1 MSEGETNQKIK
12 EYSYVRNGKTITVK
26 RKWSK
31 QPNEKSDSLNS
42 WFEKKG
48 ESLKDYKN
56 IAAAHKAFL
65 EDNQNVGVSY
75 TAFYKR
81 YTKKYGKKKA
91 DKVKELREEES
102 KPELRE
108 NEIEGTE
115 EETEEESKKEET
127 EGATRTRTESKP
139 EEETEEEK

>member
-1 MSEGETNQKIK
+1 MSEANTEKIK

-91 DKVKELREEES
+91 EKVKELREEE
-102 KPELRE
+102 
-108 NEIEGTE
+108 TE
-115 EETEEESKKEET
+115 EETEESK
-127 EGATRTRTESKP
+127 S
-139 EEETEEEK
+139 EK

>member
-1 MSEGETNQKIK
+1 MSEGETQVNNEVMSDTNQKIK

-81 YTKKYGKKKA
+81 YTKIYGKKKA
-91 DKVKELREEES
+91 DMKKEET
-102 KPELRE
+102 ELRE
-108 NEIEGTE
+108 NEIEENEIEETE
-115 EETEEESKKEET
+115 EETEEESK
-127 EGATRTRTESKP
+127 
-139 EEETEEEK
+139 EEK

>member
-1 MSEGETNQKIK
+1 MSEANTEMNQKIK

-31 QPNEKSDSLNS
+31 QPNEKSDSLNN

-91 DKVKELREEES
+91 EKVKELRENEMEGNEEETEEETEES
-102 KPELRE
+102 KKELRE
-108 NEIEGTE
+108 NEM
-115 EETEEESKKEET
+115 EETEEESK
-127 EGATRTRTESKP
+127 S
-139 EEETEEEK
+139 EK

>member
-1 MSEGETNQKIK
+1 MNPDNTEMIK

-91 DKVKELREEES
+91 DKHEIEES
-102 KPELRE
+102 KKEETEELRE

-115 EETEEESKKEET
+115 L
-127 EGATRTRTESKP
+127 RQ
-139 EEETEEEK
+139 

>member
-1 MSEGETNQKIK
+1 MNPDNTEMIK

-91 DKVKELREEES
+91 EKVKERNEE
-102 KPELRE
+102 
-108 NEIEGTE
+108 TE
-115 EETEEESKKEET
+115 EETEEESKKELRENEM
-127 EGATRTRTESKP
+127 EG
-139 EEETEEEK
+139 TEEESKSEK

>member
-1 MSEGETNQKIK
+1 MSEVNTEMNQKIK

-91 DKVKELREEES
+91 EKAKERNEETEEETEEES
-102 KPELRE
+102 KK
-108 NEIEGTE
+108 EGTE
-115 EETEEESKKEET
+115 EETEEESK
-127 EGATRTRTESKP
+127 S
-139 EEETEEEK
+139 EK

>member
-1 MSEGETNQKIK
+1 MSEANTEMNQKIK

-91 DKVKELREEES
+91 EKVKERNEEE
-102 KPELRE
+102 
-108 NEIEGTE
+108 TE
-115 EETEEESKKEET
+115 EETEEGT
-127 EGATRTRTESKP
+127 ELRQ
-139 EEETEEEK
+139 

>member
-1 MSEGETNQKIK
+1 MSEANNENTEKIK

-91 DKVKELREEES
+91 EKVKERNEE
-102 KPELRE
+102 
-108 NEIEGTE
+108 
-115 EETEEESKKEET
+115 
-127 EGATRTRTESKP
+127 ESKP
-139 EEETEEEK
+139 EEETEEETEEESKSEK